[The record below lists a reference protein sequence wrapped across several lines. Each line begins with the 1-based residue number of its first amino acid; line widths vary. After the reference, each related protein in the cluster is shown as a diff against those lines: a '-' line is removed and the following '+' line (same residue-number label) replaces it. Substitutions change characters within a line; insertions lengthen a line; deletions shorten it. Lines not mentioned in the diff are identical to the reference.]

1 MTNHTYTIEKNNGIN
16 ENTFFNDIFATIATP
31 TYGTTDYSEALDN
44 LILTS
49 VTDKNPYMKELNI
62 TPETKSHCKLYT
74 LLFGK
79 KKTAKKA
86 TKITTLLEA
95 INYLA
100 HNYPSKDFDDDYIKI
115 ELPDGT
121 ILRIFDDEIQINN
134 TLLSLDDSAALMKAI
149 APKKQKIIID
159 FAMKIAA

>member
-1 MTNHTYTIEKNNGIN
+1 MTHNTYTIKKNTGIN
-16 ENTFFNDIFATIATP
+16 ENTFFNDIFATTFAP
-31 TYGTTDYSEALDN
+31 TYDTTDYSEALDN

-49 VTDKNPYMKELNI
+49 VTDKNPYMKKLNI
-62 TPETKSHCKLYT
+62 APETKSHCKLYT

-86 TKITTLLEA
+86 SKINTLMEA
-95 INYLA
+95 IDYLA
-100 HNYPSKDFDDDYIKI
+100 HNYTSDNFDTDYIKI

-134 TLLSLDDSAALMKAI
+134 TLLSLEDSAALMKAI
-149 APKKQKIIID
+149 SPKKQKIIID
-159 FAMKIAA
+159 FAINLAA